1 MNATYS
7 YVSTDMCAFIA
18 GSATFSDRLLGK
30 WIILG
35 DQEGL
40 TRGRGIIFP
49 FSYVVFA
56 KSPKVIQ
63 DAQ

>member
-18 GSATFSDRLLGK
+18 GPATFSDRLLGK

-40 TRGRGIIFP
+40 TRGGELFFLSAMW
-49 FSYVVFA
+49 FSQNL
-56 KSPKVIQ
+56 PK
-63 DAQ
+63 